1 MLEKK
6 DENVVKKEQEMLMEI
21 GEVKEKFFLIFL
33 SVEDFLLLVDLF
45 YLLYNYGQ
53 KVKQIIVDFKWFK
66 FNVIKE
72 DL

>member
-21 GEVKEKFFLIFL
+21 GELKEKFFLIFL